1 VAAKK
6 PVAPAP
12 KKKPE
17 PSGKV
22 GNYRAPVDTAGMDP
36 KMKELMGFG
45 KKKGK
50 K

>member
-1 VAAKK
+1 MAGKK
-6 PVAPAP
+6 PVAPVG
-12 KKKPE
+12 KKKAE

-36 KMKELMGFG
+36 KMKDLMGFG